1 MGLSGSSAYT
11 LVGREAEAEAEA
23 EAEVGVAWVAVLIVA
38 VWLGGNDMLD
48 SQRVKFLGG
57 HDAATLW
64 RPLYKQLGSS
74 RRGIA
79 PPAGCARSKIENHFN
94 GN

>member
-11 LVGREAEAEAEA
+11 LVGREAEAEA
-23 EAEVGVAWVAVLIVA
+23 GVAWVAVLIVA
-38 VWLGGNDMLD
+38 VWLGGNDMLVVY
-48 SQRVKFLGG
+48 RVKFLGG
-57 HDAATLW
+57 QVAATLW

-79 PPAGCARSKIENHFN
+79 APPGRARSKIENHFN